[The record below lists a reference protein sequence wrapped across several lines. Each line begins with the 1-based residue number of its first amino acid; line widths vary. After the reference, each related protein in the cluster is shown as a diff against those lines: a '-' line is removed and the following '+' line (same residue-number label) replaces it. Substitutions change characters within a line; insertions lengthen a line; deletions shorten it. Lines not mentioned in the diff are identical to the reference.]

1 MKRILICWIGNTDL
15 QASEGQEDV
24 GAGPI
29 AQALDARE
37 FDEVFFITDY
47 EDTRVKPYLNW
58 IRKRTPTPHQLF
70 YRHLSSPTH
79 FGEIYE
85 AAASICQE
93 ALDQYGNQTELTF
106 HLSPGTPAMAA
117 VWIILAKTRFP
128 AELIESSRAHGV
140 QTASVPFDISAE
152 FLPTLLQK
160 PDAKLRSLNEEKP
173 TEPANFENI
182 IYRSQAIARVV
193 EKAKRAAVRNIPVL
207 FEGES
212 GTGKELFARAIHQHS
227 PRKEGPFIPVNCG
240 AIPPNLVESELFGH
254 KGGVFTGAPYDRK
267 GHFEKANKGTIF
279 LDEIGELPKDIQVT
293 ILRVLQEGEV
303 VRLGESEP
311 RKVDVRIVSAT
322 NRNLIEE
329 VGEGRFREDLF
340 YRLAVAYLKLPP
352 LRERKGDMGLLIDHS
367 LELINQENEE
377 QPGYKHKKISA
388 DARNLLLNYHWPGNI
403 RELQNTL
410 RRAMVWTD
418 GEILTRQDIE
428 EALLPAFGKQDEG
441 ILNRPFDADFSLPD
455 LIDEVAKHY
464 LNRALKESKTKKE
477 AAELVGLP
485 SPQTFTNWTKKHG
498 VEINLKRK

>member
-15 QASEGQEDV
+15 QASEGVDV

-37 FDEVFFITDY
+37 FDEVFFISDY
-47 EDTRVKPYLNW
+47 EEARVKPYLKW
-58 IRKRTPTPHQLF
+58 IQERTPTLYQLF
-70 YRHLSSPTH
+70 DKQLSSPTH

-85 AAASICQE
+85 AAASVCQE
-93 ALDQYGNQTELTF
+93 ALDQYGDQTELTF

-160 PDAKLRSLNEEKP
+160 PDAQLRSLSEEKP
-173 TEPANFENI
+173 TESANFGDI
-182 IYRSQAIARVV
+182 IYRSPVIARVV
-193 EKAKRAAVRNIPVL
+193 EKAKRAAVRDIPVL

-227 PRKEGPFIPVNCG
+227 PRKERTFIAVNCG
-240 AIPPNLVESELFGH
+240 AIHPNLAESELFGH
-254 KGGVFTGAPYDRK
+254 KRGAFSEAHKDRK
-267 GHFEKANKGTIF
+267 GHFEEANKGTIF
-279 LDEIGELPKDIQVT
+279 LDEIGELSKDIQVKL
-293 ILRVLQEGEV
+293 LRVLQEGEV
-303 VRLGESEP
+303 VRVGESKP
-311 RKVDVRIVSAT
+311 RKVDVRIVAAT

-352 LRERKGDMGLLIDHS
+352 LRERMGDLGLLINHS
-367 LELINQENEE
+367 LELINQENEA
-377 QPGYKHKKISA
+377 QPGHKHKKISI
-388 DARNLLLNYHWPGNI
+388 DARNFILNHHWPGNI

-418 GEILTRQDIE
+418 EETLTRQDIE
-428 EALLPAFGKQDEG
+428 EALLPAFGKRDED
-441 ILNRPFDADFSLPD
+441 ILNRPLDADFSLPD

-464 LNRALKESKTKKE
+464 LNRALEESNTKKE

-485 SPQTFTNWTKKHG
+485 SPQTFTNWAKKHG
-498 VEINLKRK
+498 VAIDKKRK

>member
-15 QASEGQEDV
+15 QASEGQDV
-24 GAGPI
+24 GTGPI
-29 AQALDARE
+29 AQALDTRE
-37 FDEVFFITDY
+37 FDQVFFITDY
-47 EDTRVKPYLNW
+47 EDTRVKPYINW
-58 IRKRTPTPHQLF
+58 LQERTPIPHQLF
-70 YRHLSSPTH
+70 YRQLSSPTH

-85 AAASICQE
+85 IAASICQE
-93 ALDQYGNQTELTF
+93 ALGQYGNQTKLTF

-128 AELIESSRAHGV
+128 AELIESSRVHGV

-152 FLPTLLQK
+152 FLPTLLHK
-160 PDAKLRSLNEEKP
+160 PDAELRSLSAEKP
-173 TEPANFENI
+173 TASANFENI
-182 IYRSQAIARVV
+182 IYRSPAIARVV
-193 EKAKRAAVRNIPVL
+193 EKARRAAVRNIPVL

-212 GTGKELFARAIHQHS
+212 GTGKELFARAIHRRS

-254 KGGVFTGAPYDRK
+254 KKGAFTNALTDRK
-267 GHFEKANKGTIF
+267 GHFEEADGGTIF
-279 LDEIGELPKDIQVT
+279 LDEIGELPKDIQVRL
-293 ILRVLQEGEV
+293 LRVLQDGEV
-303 VRLGESEP
+303 VRLGESNP
-311 RKVDVRIVSAT
+311 RKVDVRIVAAT

-329 VGEGRFREDLF
+329 VGAGRFREDLF

-352 LRERKGDMGLLIDHS
+352 LREREGDMGLLIDHS
-367 LELINQENEE
+367 LELINRENEE

-388 DARNLLLNYHWPGNI
+388 GAKNLLLNHHWPGNI

-418 GEILTRQDIE
+418 GETLTRQDIA
-428 EALLPAFGKQDEG
+428 EALLPAFGKRDEG
-441 ILNRPFDADFSLPD
+441 ILNRPLDADFSLPA

-464 LNRALKESKTKKE
+464 LYRALKESNTKKE

-485 SPQTFTNWTKKHG
+485 SPQTFTNWAKKHG
-498 VEINLKRK
+498 VAIDKKRK

>member
-15 QASEGQEDV
+15 QASEGVDV

-29 AQALDARE
+29 AQALDTRE
-37 FDEVFFITDY
+37 FDEIFLISDY

-58 IRKRTPTPHQLF
+58 IKKRTSTPHKLF
-70 YRHLSSPTH
+70 YRQLSSPTH

-85 AAASICQE
+85 AAASVCQE
-93 ALDQYGNQTELTF
+93 VLDQYGNQTELTF

-160 PDAKLRSLNEEKP
+160 PDSQLRSLSEEKP
-173 TEPANFENI
+173 IESANFENI
-182 IYRSQAIARVV
+182 IYKSQAIARVV
-193 EKAKRAAVRNIPVL
+193 EKAKRAAVRDIPVL
-207 FEGES
+207 FEGAS
-212 GTGKELFARAIHQHS
+212 GTGKELFARAIHQNS
-227 PRKEGPFIPVNCG
+227 PRKEGPFIAVNCG
-240 AIPPNLVESELFGH
+240 AIHPNLVESELFGH
-254 KGGVFTGAPYDRK
+254 KKGAFSNAHEDRK
-267 GHFEKANKGTIF
+267 GHFEEADGGTIF
-279 LDEIGELPKDIQVT
+279 LDEIGELPKDIQVRL
-293 ILRVLQEGEV
+293 LRVLQEGEV
-303 VRLGESEP
+303 VRLGESKP
-311 RKVDVRIVSAT
+311 RKVDVRIVAAT

-340 YRLAVAYLKLPP
+340 YRIAVAYLKLPP
-352 LRERKGDMGLLIDHS
+352 LRERTGDLGLLIDHS
-367 LELINQENEE
+367 LELINQENET
-377 QPGYKHKKISA
+377 QPGYKYKKISA
-388 DARNLLLNYHWPGNI
+388 SARNLILNHHWPGNI

-418 GEILTRQDIE
+418 EEILTQQDIE
-428 EALLPAFGKQDEG
+428 EALLPPFKKQDEG
-441 ILNRPFDADFSLPD
+441 ILNRPLDADFSLPG

-464 LNRALKESKTKKE
+464 LNRALEESNTKKE

-485 SPQTFTNWTKKHG
+485 SPQTFTNWAKKHG
-498 VEINLKRK
+498 VAIDLKRK

>member
-15 QASEGQEDV
+15 QASEGQDV

-29 AQALDARE
+29 AQALDMRE
-37 FDEVFFITDY
+37 FDEVFFISDY
-47 EDTRVKPYLNW
+47 KDTRVKPYIDW
-58 IRKRTPTPHQLF
+58 IEKRTPTPHQLF
-70 YRHLSSPTH
+70 YRQLSSPTH

-85 AAASICQE
+85 IAASICQE

-160 PDAKLRSLNEEKP
+160 PDAELRSLSEEKP
-173 TEPANFENI
+173 IESANFEDI
-182 IYRSQAIARVV
+182 QYRSQVMARVV
-193 EKAKRAAVRNIPVL
+193 EKTRRVAMRNIPVL

-212 GTGKELFARAIHQHS
+212 GTGKELFARAIHQRS
-227 PRKEGPFIPVNCG
+227 LRKGEFIPVNCG
-240 AIPPNLVESELFGH
+240 AIHPNLVESELFGH
-254 KGGVFTGAPYDRK
+254 KKGAFSNAHADRK
-267 GHFEKANKGTIF
+267 GHFEEANNGTIF
-279 LDEIGELPKDIQVT
+279 LDEIGELSKDIQVKL
-293 ILRVLQEGEV
+293 LRVLQEGEV
-303 VRLGESEP
+303 VRLGESKP
-311 RKVDVRIVSAT
+311 RKVDVRIVAAT
-322 NRNLIEE
+322 NRNLIKE

-352 LRERKGDMGLLIDHS
+352 LRERTGDLGLLINHS
-367 LELINQENEE
+367 LELINRENEM
-377 QPGYKHKKISA
+377 QPGYKHKKISIG
-388 DARNLLLNYHWPGNI
+388 ARNLILNHHWPGNI

-418 GEILTRQDIE
+418 EETLTRQDIE
-428 EALLPAFGKQDEG
+428 EALLPAFGKRDED
-441 ILNRPFDADFSLPD
+441 ILNRPLDADFSLPD

-464 LNRALKESKTKKE
+464 LNRALQESKTKKE

-485 SPQTFTNWTKKHG
+485 SYQTLTNWAKKYG
-498 VEINLKRK
+498 VEIDTK